1 MEPIDVGDAAAHLAG
16 LGRHMLHLRRASSR
30 LKHGSGKVEDARFA
44 AARDVDD
51 APVGLHEASGVPAGA
66 HDVVDVHE
74 VSGLKTVSE
83 DPEGVSRKSRIHEPR
98 DDRGVLR
105 ARVLPGPVHVEEPQN
120 RRPKTEALEPAAAIR
135 LRGGLGCRVRAHG
148 LDRHRLPLR
157 ERGLV
162 PIDGACRC
170 KHEFLDAVPPARL
183 QHPERPARIHLV
195 GSERILDAALDAR
208 DGRQVVDDPRAP
220 RAAID
225 DFGVRDVAQLEP
237 RARGNVLDSPGGKVV
252 EENDLV
258 SVGDVGGRKMPPDE
272 SGPTRHEDFHCG
284 AQASVP
290 AKPFPLALR
299 APEGGK
305 RTFMALERTAFRM
318 IGWRTAALALAVLAA
333 GAVPQWVVQ
342 GTGENPGPAPI
353 VSGPEPAPPAPPLA
367 PIHANEI
374 VAENAMPGDT
384 WNLRYPALE
393 EHRIK
398 GYARPF
404 SVVANE
410 TLEFFVTT
418 TAATFSA
425 EIFRLGWYD
434 GMGARRMTTLGP
446 TTGVEQSGWRTI
458 DPTTGLVEMAWQ
470 PALTLTVPPEW
481 TTGVYVVRLTSS
493 EDLSS
498 YIPFV
503 VRPAAPAGRILYH
516 TGEMTWQAYN
526 AYGGASLYSASIPGP
541 YDQDFPAMDRARAV
555 SMDRPFDREGLGVGL
570 REWEIPTIR
579 FLEEQGYAVDYTS
592 GADIDRDPDILLRY
606 DVAISAGHDEY
617 WTPRMR
623 DAFEAARDAGVHLAF
638 FGANAAYMQVRLE
651 ASPAAP
657 EFDRR
662 VIVCYRRAA
671 LDPLASLDPRNATV
685 AFRSAPVS
693 RPENALLGVM
703 YESLSPYERLA
714 DLTFT
719 DAASAIPGGPAA
731 GATARGV
738 VGYEWDR
745 RQAEGEPP
753 GVIVLAQS
761 APTDIRG
768 HASVQHTT
776 IYRAES
782 GAYVFAT
789 GTLGW
794 AYGFEG
800 WTRYERSESVRQMTR
815 AVLDM
820 MLGALDS

>member
-1 MEPIDVGDAAAHLAG
+1 M
-16 LGRHMLHLRRASSR
+16 
-30 LKHGSGKVEDARFA
+30 
-44 AARDVDD
+44 ARD
-51 APVGLHEASGVPAGA
+51 
-66 HDVVDVHE
+66 
-74 VSGLKTVSE
+74 
-83 DPEGVSRKSRIHEPR
+83 
-98 DDRGVLR
+98 
-105 ARVLPGPVHVEEPQN
+105 
-120 RRPKTEALEPAAAIR
+120 PAA
-135 LRGGLGCRVRAHG
+135 LRV
-148 LDRHRLPLR
+148 
-157 ERGLV
+157 
-162 PIDGACRC
+162 
-170 KHEFLDAVPPARL
+170 
-183 QHPERPARIHLV
+183 
-195 GSERILDAALDAR
+195 
-208 DGRQVVDDPRAP
+208 
-220 RAAID
+220 
-225 DFGVRDVAQLEP
+225 
-237 RARGNVLDSPGGKVV
+237 
-252 EENDLV
+252 
-258 SVGDVGGRKMPPDE
+258 
-272 SGPTRHEDFHCG
+272 
-284 AQASVP
+284 
-290 AKPFPLALR
+290 
-299 APEGGK
+299 
-305 RTFMALERTAFRM
+305 
-318 IGWRTAALALAVLAA
+318 IGWRTAALALVVLAA
-333 GAVPQWVVQ
+333 SAVPPLVVQ
-342 GTGENPGPAPI
+342 GTSETAPGTPI
-353 VSGPEPAPPAPPLA
+353 VPEAVPPPL
-367 PIHANEI
+367 PDTSDPVHANGI
-374 VAENAMPGDT
+374 IAENARPGDP

-404 SVVANE
+404 SVVSNE

-418 TAATFSA
+418 TASTFSA
-425 EIFRLGWYD
+425 EIFRLGWY
-434 GMGARRMTTLGP
+434 GGVGARKVTTLGP

-458 DPTTGLVEMAWQ
+458 DVATGLVEMAWQ
-470 PALTLTVPPEW
+470 PALTLTVPVEW

-503 VRPAAPAGRILYH
+503 IRPAAPTGRILYH

-579 FLEEQGYAVDYTS
+579 FLEEQGYAVDYVS

-606 DVAISAGHDEY
+606 EVAISAGHDEY
-617 WTPRMR
+617 WTARMR
-623 DAFEAARDAGVHLAF
+623 DAFENARDAGVHLAF

-662 VIVCYRRAA
+662 VIVCYRRAN
-671 LDPLASLDPRNATV
+671 LDPLAFSDPHNTTV
-685 AFRSAPVS
+685 AFRNAPVS
-693 RPENALLGVM
+693 RPENALIGVM

-719 DAASAIPGGPAA
+719 EAASTIPRGPSA
-731 GATARGV
+731 GATARGL

-745 RQAEGEPP
+745 RHAENEPP
-753 GVIVLAQS
+753 GVVVLAQS

-782 GAYVFAT
+782 GAHVFAT

-800 WTRYERSESVRQMTR
+800 WMRHERSESVRQMSR

-820 MLGALDS
+820 MLGSPEA